1 MTENL
6 HIGWHCEKMSIALK
20 GKEPQ
25 AKLFASQALCAAVL
39 AEAKSIDWISSGN
52 GGRMRSLRAAFQDLR
67 QFLRAFV
74 GMNLV
79 YFGVL
84 LSAMLFV
91 VFHRQT
97 QQALLSSVTSAFQTT
112 PIGEAY
118 AGGHLASAILMTFAV
133 NLIAGSLLYITLP
146 SLVVPFAGICLG
158 LVRAAVWGVMFSPQS
173 APGNASGWV
182 LGALTGLLVLLE
194 GEGYVLAMLG
204 SYVQGWTL
212 LHPREAGADTRGNA
226 YLLGARRSLRMYW
239 LVAAQLAV
247 AAIYEVLLVIVIR
260 PHLV

>member
-1 MTENL
+1 
-6 HIGWHCEKMSIALK
+6 MSD
-20 GKEPQ
+20 EP
-25 AKLFASQALCAAVL
+25 
-39 AEAKSIDWISSGN
+39 N
-52 GGRMRSLRAAFQDLR
+52 GRLRSLRAAFQDLQ
-67 QFLRAFV
+67 QFLWAFV

-84 LSAMLFV
+84 LAAMVFV

-97 QQALLSSVTSAFQTT
+97 QQALLSGVTSAFKTT
-112 PIGEAY
+112 PVGDAY

-158 LVRAAVWGVMFSPQS
+158 LVRASVWGLMFSPQS
-173 APGNASGWV
+173 VPGNAAGWV

-212 LHPREAGADTRGNA
+212 LHPREAGVDTRGKA
-226 YLLGARRSLRMYW
+226 YWLGARRSLRMYW

-247 AAIYEVLLVIVIR
+247 AAIYESLLVIVIR